1 MLAQPAVQTKNEIE
15 KPHIEN
21 VSLKEVKIVIF
32 GLKNWKVPGTD
43 NILAELKYGGEELHV
58 VIYRTVS
65 ANVD

>member
-1 MLAQPAVQTKNEIE
+1 MLAQPAVQTKNEIA

-43 NILAELKYGGEELHV
+43 NILAELK
-58 VIYRTVS
+58 IWR
-65 ANVD
+65 

>member
-32 GLKNWKVPGTD
+32 GLKNWKVPGID
-43 NILAELKYGGEELHV
+43 NILAELK
-58 VIYRTVS
+58 IWR
-65 ANVD
+65 